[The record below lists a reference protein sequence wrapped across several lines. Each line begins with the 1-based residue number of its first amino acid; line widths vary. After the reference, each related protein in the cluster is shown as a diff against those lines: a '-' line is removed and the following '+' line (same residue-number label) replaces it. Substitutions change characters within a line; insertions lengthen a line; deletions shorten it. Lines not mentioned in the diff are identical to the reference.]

1 MCQLS
6 EGAIQQGEQLTQGET
21 EDGACHAA
29 AEPLVRFPWQTA
41 WNCAGQLQAT
51 VAGAAVHAVAAVH
64 AAGAVAAVHAVA
76 AGAARAVAA
85 VHAAAAV
92 RAAAAVHQ
100 AAAVHVGDAA
110 VGGADALAP
119 RG

>member
-64 AAGAVAAVHAVA
+64 AAGAVAAV
-76 AGAARAVAA
+76 RAVAA

>member
-51 VAGAAVHAVAAVH
+51 VAGAAVHA
-64 AAGAVAAVHAVA
+64 AG
-76 AGAARAVAA
+76 
-85 VHAAAAV
+85 AV